1 MRAIDSPLKITLRKM
16 ILRQETQHY
25 SIFFI
30 HPVLYRIFIP
40 FSYGLFDM
48 DDLKALPI
56 SEILSEDGL
65 LIIWLTNN
73 KAVHE
78 NLTRI
83 LEHWDL
89 KEITK
94 WHWLKVLIG

>member
-1 MRAIDSPLKITLRKM
+1 MKFDLIIMDPPWSNKSVKRKKI
-16 ILRQETQHY
+16 
-25 SIFFI
+25 
-30 HPVLYRIFIP
+30 
-40 FSYGLFDM
+40 YGWFDM

-94 WHWLKVLIG
+94 WHWLK